1 MKKLFYLFTFLLLTN
16 FVTAQDSYL
25 KISGKVTK
33 EDESAL
39 DSCWVKIKKDAVYID
54 STLTTGNGK
63 FEFDSLTVNNIY
75 EIHFVKD
82 LYSYKFV
89 QINMN
94 GVDAEEYTK
103 FPIDIQMALFST
115 IYIVDRKINF
125 LKSEPV
131 AKGFFNPK
139 TITIEWD
146 GAYFLEMKNKI
157 EEAKK

>member
-1 MKKLFYLFTFLLLTN
+1 MKKLLTLFTFFCLSQI
-16 FVTAQDSYL
+16 VVAQDSYL

-39 DSCWVKIKKDAVYID
+39 DSCWVKIKKDAVFMD
-54 STLTTGNGK
+54 SVLTNGNGK
-63 FEFDSLTVNNIY
+63 FEFDSLTVNHTY

-89 QINMN
+89 QIDMN

-103 FPIDIQMALFST
+103 FPVDIQMALFST

-125 LKSEPV
+125 LTSEPV